1 LKVSGSALTP
11 GIAFSVPSVVP
22 ILGYYGK
29 PARGL
34 GDEVMSLMCML
45 RGFYSTY
52 ATAKY
57 ELSQALW
64 MADISRSQ
72 LLYHQVAKYPNP

>member
-1 LKVSGSALTP
+1 LTL

-29 PARGL
+29 PAREP
-34 GDEVMSLMCML
+34 GDEVMSLMCLL
-45 RGFYSTY
+45 RGFYSAY

-57 ELSQALW
+57 ALSQALW
-64 MADISRSQ
+64 MADIARHQ
-72 LLYHQVAKYPNP
+72 LLYQQVAKYPTP